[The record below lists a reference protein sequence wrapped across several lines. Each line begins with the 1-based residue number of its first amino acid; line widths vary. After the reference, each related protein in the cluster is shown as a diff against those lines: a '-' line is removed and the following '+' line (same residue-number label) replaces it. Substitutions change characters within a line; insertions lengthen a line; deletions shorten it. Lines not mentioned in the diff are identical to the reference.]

1 MLRIIICLM
10 FERPLQRYSVPLRL
24 YQQEYCTWENTLCVV
39 AVPVHADGPTDFY
52 SIHLKTSYLRH
63 GLVQD
68 ESTPRSFELFS
79 GISTHPAVFFS
90 HHKPANS
97 TFSHNKSAKR
107 IGCKSLLGLAIFMID
122 LPHGTK
128 NISYISQDGESEYS
142 VQIL

>member
-52 SIHLKTSYLRH
+52 SVHLKTSYLRH

-68 ESTPRSFELFS
+68 ESK
-79 GISTHPAVFFS
+79 A
-90 HHKPANS
+90 
-97 TFSHNKSAKR
+97 
-107 IGCKSLLGLAIFMID
+107 CLAWLFMID